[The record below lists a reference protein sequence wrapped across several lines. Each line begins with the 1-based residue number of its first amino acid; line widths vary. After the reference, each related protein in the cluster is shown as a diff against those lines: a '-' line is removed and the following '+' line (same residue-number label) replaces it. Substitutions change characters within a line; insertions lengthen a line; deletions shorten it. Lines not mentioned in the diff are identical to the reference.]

1 MNKKLLLSIAFTI
14 LISSLGFS
22 QKIKLKK
29 GKVLVDGKEI
39 LNYEKR
45 GLGTEL
51 ILYSLDSKDEIV
63 NMFQENS
70 GTHSYLDDD
79 YKKMFF
85 TKDEIWVESSRV
97 SNRGWK
103 YMIKL
108 LLENNVLDNEGN
120 INSKNL
126 KKFAKKYDENI
137 TNRTVR
143 F

>member
-1 MNKKLLLSIAFTI
+1 MNKKFLLSIAFTI
-14 LISSLGFS
+14 LTSSLIFS
-22 QKIKLKK
+22 QKIKFKK
-29 GKVLVDGKEI
+29 GKILVDGKEI
-39 LNYEKR
+39 LKYEKR
-45 GLGTEL
+45 GFGTE
-51 ILYSLDSKDEIV
+51 ITFYSLDNNDEV
-63 NMFQENS
+63 ANMFQEDN
-70 GTHSYLDDD
+70 GTHNYLDDD

-85 TKDEIWVESSRV
+85 AKDEIWVESSRV
-97 SNRGWK
+97 RARGWK
-103 YMIKL
+103 YMVKL